1 MKIMIA
7 EDDRDSRE
15 LLCWILEKLGNQV
28 VATENGKEAWEVFR
42 RGCFR
47 LVISDVLMPEI
58 DGLELCRR
66 VRKHKQSKYTYV
78 IIITALIGKKDY
90 LEGMEA
96 GADDFV
102 TKPFDPDELKARLRV
117 AERIISFQEQTVRE
131 ELDTPPTLGGVT
143 SRTE

>member
-1 MKIMIA
+1 MKILIA

-15 LLCWILEKLGNQV
+15 LLTWILQKLGHQV
-28 VATENGKEAWEVFR
+28 VATTNGKEAWDTFR
-42 RGCFR
+42 HGRFR

-58 DGLELCRR
+58 DGLELCRKIR
-66 VRKHKQSKYTYV
+66 GHKQSKYTY
-78 IIITALIGKKDY
+78 IMIITALIGKKDY

-117 AERIISFQEQTVRE
+117 AERIISFQEQAAAVERAESTG
-131 ELDTPPTLGGVT
+131 TA
-143 SRTE
+143 

>member
-1 MKIMIA
+1 MLVILKMKILIA

-15 LLCWILEKLGNQV
+15 LLCWMLEKLGYQV
-28 VATENGKEAWEVFR
+28 VATSNGKEAWEAFR
-42 RGCFR
+42 RGRFR

-66 VRKHKQSKYTYV
+66 IRKHKQSKYTYV

-117 AERIISFQEQTVRE
+117 AERIISFQELAAATE
-131 ELDTPPTLGGVT
+131 EVTP
-143 SRTE
+143 

>member
-1 MKIMIA
+1 MKILIA

-15 LLCWILEKLGNQV
+15 LLCWILEKLGFQV

-42 RGCFR
+42 RGRFR

-66 VRKHKQSKYTYV
+66 IRKHKQSKYTYL
-78 IIITALIGKKDY
+78 IMITALIGKKDY
-90 LEGMEA
+90 LEGMDA

-117 AERIISFQEQTVRE
+117 AERIISFQEQVAME
-131 ELDTPPTLGGVT
+131 EIDDPPKLGGVSSQT
-143 SRTE
+143 K

>member
-1 MKIMIA
+1 MKILIA

-42 RGCFR
+42 RGRFR

-66 VRKHKQSKYTYV
+66 IRKHKQSKYTYL
-78 IIITALIGKKDY
+78 IMITALIGKKDY
-90 LEGMEA
+90 LEGMDA

-117 AERIISFQEQTVRE
+117 AERIISFQEQVAME
-131 ELDTPPTLGGVT
+131 EIDDPPKLGGVSSQT
-143 SRTE
+143 K